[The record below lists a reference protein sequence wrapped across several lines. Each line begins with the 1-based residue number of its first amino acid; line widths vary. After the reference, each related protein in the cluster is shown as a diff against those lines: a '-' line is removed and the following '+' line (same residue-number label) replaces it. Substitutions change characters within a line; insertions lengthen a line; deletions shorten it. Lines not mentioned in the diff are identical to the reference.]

1 MDTSMKDKVVL
12 VTGGTGGIGLSI
24 AAGLAGL
31 GATVIIVGRDESRG
45 RAAVA
50 EIKAQT
56 ERQTVEL
63 LLADLT
69 SRRAIERLAQEVGT
83 RYGRLDVLINNAGAL
98 YGRRSETV
106 DGIEATLAINHLC
119 PFLLTHLLLP
129 LLLASAPS
137 RVINVNSEGHRAAKT
152 VDFAGLEADRW
163 KRGFQIYSQ
172 TKLANLLFTYELAR
186 RLNPA
191 EVTVNA
197 LHPGIVDTQ
206 LFRRFVS
213 ERLFRPGGILAK
225 LSAFVLSKVA
235 QRMYRFDSAQTAAQ
249 CPIYLASSSEVAGV
263 TGKYFNSDLKLT
275 QTSPASYDREL
286 SQCVW
291 DVSARL
297 TGLTEANSR

>member
-1 MDTSMKDKVVL
+1 MTSMKDRIVL

-24 AAGLAGL
+24 ATGLAGL
-31 GATVIIVGRDESRG
+31 GAMVIIVGRDEGRG

-50 EIKAQT
+50 EITAQT
-56 ERQTVEL
+56 GTQTAKL
-63 LLADLT
+63 LLADLS
-69 SRRAIERLAQEVGT
+69 SRREIERLAQEVRT
-83 RYGRLDVLINNAGAL
+83 RYGRLNVLINNAGAL
-98 YGRRSETV
+98 HGKRSETV

-129 LLLASAPS
+129 LLLANAPS

-152 VDFAGLEADRW
+152 VDFTQLDADRW
-163 KRGFQIYSQ
+163 KRGFQVYSQ

-213 ERLFRPGGILAK
+213 ERLFRPGGTLSK
-225 LSAFVLSKVA
+225 LSALVLSKVA
-235 QRMYRFDSAQTAAQ
+235 QRLYRFDSAQTAAQ
-249 CPIYLASSSEVAGV
+249 CPIYLASSSEVSGV
-263 TGKYFNSDLKLT
+263 SGKYFNSDLKLT
-275 QTSPASYDREL
+275 ETSPASYDREL
-286 SQCVW
+286 SQRVW
-291 DVSARL
+291 DASARL
-297 TGLTEANSR
+297 VGLTD